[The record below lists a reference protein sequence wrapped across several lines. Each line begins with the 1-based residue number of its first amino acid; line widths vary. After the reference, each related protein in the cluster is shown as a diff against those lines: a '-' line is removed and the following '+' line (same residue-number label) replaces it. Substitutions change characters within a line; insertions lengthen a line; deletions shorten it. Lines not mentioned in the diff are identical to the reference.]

1 MIGNVY
7 EPTNFAGRVELAAN
21 YFSRGIEGS
30 RTLDTCFE
38 MNDGDAVV
46 IALMRRVQKNPNTAL
61 ARNLW
66 NRLCR
71 QTCEGLDAQYGYP
84 KNLPEFAAKLRDE
97 SAKVHKE
104 MIDSMKQRASQN
116 AAPAGCLF

>member
-7 EPTNFAGRVELAAN
+7 EESNFAGRVELAAN

-46 IALMRRVQKNPNTAL
+46 IALLRRVQKNPNTAL
-61 ARNLW
+61 ARHIW
-66 NRLCR
+66 DRLCR
-71 QTCEGLDAQYGYP
+71 ETCEGLDAYHGYP
-84 KNLPEFAAKLRDE
+84 KNLPAFAAKLREE
-97 SAKVHKE
+97 SKRSFETKMAVQQ
-104 MIDSMKQRASQN
+104 DSETLC
-116 AAPAGCLF
+116 PAGCLF